1 MDGHD
6 EHLVAEAEVGEHG
19 LGGSFGIERDGGAEP
34 ERADAGKLGVEVA
47 VGLHVDLDRLRA
59 GGGERLKVEVGTG
72 EHQVDVA
79 KEAWC
84 DAAAERDDV
93 WAEGEVR
100 HEVRVH
106 DVDVQGVGAGRLGA
120 ADLIG

>member
-1 MDGHD
+1 M
-6 EHLVAEAEVGEHG
+6 
-19 LGGSFGIERDGGAEP
+19 
-34 ERADAGKLGVEVA
+34 EVA

-59 GGGERLKVEVGTG
+59 GGGERLKVEVGAG

-79 KEAWC
+79 EEAWC

-93 WAEGEVR
+93 GPEGEVR
-100 HEVRVH
+100 HEVGVH

-120 ADLIG
+120 ADLIGERTVVRRQERGKNLENHAVSIAQLVLVV